1 MPSSLLGALPSVRPA
16 ACRPI
21 RSPAEGQSRSD
32 RTTPWSTPASAA
44 LAPKDLAEASGSDD
58 LQCESREAED
68 VTTTMVVATIAAH
81 IGRRSELGACRGMMF
96 RRYLI
101 RADEA
106 WHDSPHQQGNHRPR
120 LSRTAS
126 GRVAR
131 HAGSVRAPG
140 RSAAHP
146 SLARRAGVPDDIR
159 RTPARAEVEASG
171 GARSEAVPLLHRCT
185 GSSDGLVH
193 ASERRRVQASDA
205 RPDEVQAPGP
215 TAARRSHPPDTAGVT
230 SA

>member
-1 MPSSLLGALPSVRPA
+1 MPSSLLGALRSVRPA

-21 RSPAEGQSRSD
+21 RSPAVGQSGSD

-58 LQCESREAED
+58 LQCESREGED
-68 VTTTMVVATIAAH
+68 VMTTMVVAPIAAH

-106 WHDSPHQQGNHRPR
+106 WHDSPHQQGNHRSC

-126 GRVAR
+126 GRATR
-131 HAGSVRAPG
+131 HAGSVRAPAAQLHAPPLSDERASQTG
-140 RSAAHP
+140 FDRDETQASSRST
-146 SLARRAGVPDDIR
+146 ARFRFCL
-159 RTPARAEVEASG
+159 PAQ
-171 GARSEAVPLLHRCT
+171 VPLLLLLCQRSGCDRLVR
-185 GSSDGLVH
+185 DGGGRLREVPD
-193 ASERRRVQASDA
+193 AAGEVALERAD
-205 RPDEVQAPGP
+205 
-215 TAARRSHPPDTAGVT
+215 GV
-230 SA
+230 AVRLAF

>member
-106 WHDSPHQQGNHRPR
+106 WHDGPHQQGNPRPR

-131 HAGSVRAPG
+131 HAGSVRAPAAQLHTPPMSDERASQTTFDG
-140 RSAAHP
+140 RPPGLRS
-146 SLARRAGVPDDIR
+146 RR
-159 RTPARAEVEASG
+159 
-171 GARSEAVPLLHRCT
+171 L
-185 GSSDGLVH
+185 
-193 ASERRRVQASDA
+193 
-205 RPDEVQAPGP
+205 
-215 TAARRSHPPDTAGVT
+215 AARDRRLCRSCIDAQAAATG
-230 SA
+230 